1 MQPGQRIGLR
11 HLEQLEA
18 LFSQLPQRLGV
29 RFVLQGFVSAIGHV
43 KVVSHRTDRPI
54 LLVAHRLARDFD
66 PQGRLAFERE
76 RDLKHRALSI
86 ASSAHAP
93 KRVPE
98 RLLVVGRHE
107 AELHS
112 LGVEPVHDQHI
123 VLEAAQTCEYTIHKL
138 AAREHQAIAVDVPV
152 PALDAGLIQN
162 PLQLSL
168 GEPQLLLLVLHRR
181 HIGDQTQ
188 RHTLKGL
195 EAHAASLNV
204 HPDVLAPGK
213 ARSIHNRQALAS
225 IDLVDNLVDQAPAP
239 VSARKVQ
246 LAANDILVLL
256 GREPVLL
263 RRTARHHVHA
273 DVLFVGP

>member
-43 KVVSHRTDRPI
+43 KVVSHRADGSIPLI
-54 LLVAHRLARDFD
+54 AHRLARDLY
-66 PQGRLAFERE
+66 PHRRPVLERE
-76 RDLKHRALSI
+76 RNLEHRALSI